1 MQSLIYVNIIGKNAE
16 DEYVYEFYFSDE
28 PEMAWGVDW
37 DIKPAAICNLSVPQ
51 KMNYDVIKILKTNI
65 TLSVAQKNSC
75 FSMQDCKDGI
85 IPIAWENIDG
95 YDEYPEEGRIV
106 LAFGVELKNV
116 EQMLNKRSLMFEGAT
131 NSETFD
137 F

>member
-1 MQSLIYVNIIGKNAE
+1 
-16 DEYVYEFYFSDE
+16 
-28 PEMAWGVDW
+28 
-37 DIKPAAICNLSVPQ
+37 
-51 KMNYDVIKILKTNI
+51 
-65 TLSVAQKNSC
+65 
-75 FSMQDCKDGI
+75 MQDCKDGI